1 MFKLIAKLG
10 FTAFV
15 ITLLKLNSREIKRTF
30 ISVVLIILTSF
41 LYSDLKDIFETSY
54 PENPFLLLISKW
66 IIILLLGYWGIKN
79 ILRLKL
85 SKKGLKEKLIS
96 SSKPSL
102 DLEKIKELLLK
113 EEAQIKGLK
122 KREDF
127 FKELED
133 LKKYPKLKT
142 GSEKIYEE

>member
-1 MFKLIAKLG
+1 MFKLISKLG
-10 FTAFV
+10 FIAFA
-15 ITLLKLNSREIKRTF
+15 ITLLKLNSREIKRIF
-30 ISVVLIILTSF
+30 ISILLIILTSF
-41 LYSDLKDIFETSY
+41 FYSDLRDIFKETY
-54 PENPFLLLISKW
+54 PENLFLLLISKW
-66 IIILLLGYWGIKN
+66 VIILLLGYWGIRN

-85 SKKGLKEKLIS
+85 SEKGLKEKLFS
-96 SSKPSL
+96 SSKQSL
-102 DLEKIKELLLK
+102 DLDEIKELLLK

>member
-1 MFKLIAKLG
+1 MFKLISKLG
-10 FTAFV
+10 FIAFA
-15 ITLLKLNSREIKRTF
+15 ITLLKLNSREIKRIF
-30 ISVVLIILTSF
+30 ISILLIILTSF
-41 LYSDLKDIFETSY
+41 FYSDLRDIFKETY
-54 PENPFLLLISKW
+54 PENLFLLLISKW
-66 IIILLLGYWGIKN
+66 VIILLLGYWGIRN

-85 SKKGLKEKLIS
+85 SEKGLKEKLFS
-96 SSKPSL
+96 SSKQSPDL
-102 DLEKIKELLLK
+102 DKIKQLLLK

>member
-1 MFKLIAKLG
+1 MFKLISKLG
-10 FTAFV
+10 FIAFA
-15 ITLLKLNSREIKRTF
+15 ITLLKLNSREIKRIF
-30 ISVVLIILTSF
+30 ISILLIILTSF
-41 LYSDLKDIFETSY
+41 FYSDLRDIFKETY
-54 PENPFLLLISKW
+54 PENLFLLLISKW
-66 IIILLLGYWGIKN
+66 VIILLLGYWGIRN

-85 SKKGLKEKLIS
+85 SEKGLKEKLFS
-96 SSKPSL
+96 SSKQSPDL
-102 DLEKIKELLLK
+102 DEIKELLLK

>member
-1 MFKLIAKLG
+1 MFKLISKLG
-10 FTAFV
+10 FIVFA
-15 ITLLKLNSREIKRTF
+15 ITLLKLNSREIKRIF
-30 ISVVLIILTSF
+30 ISILLIILTSF
-41 LYSDLKDIFETSY
+41 FYSDLTDIFKETY
-54 PENPFLLLISKW
+54 PENLFLLLISKW
-66 IIILLLGYWGIKN
+66 VIILLIGFWGIRN

-85 SKKGLKEKLIS
+85 SEKGLKEKLFS
-96 SSKPSL
+96 SSKQSPDL
-102 DLEKIKELLLK
+102 DEIKELLLK

>member
-10 FTAFV
+10 FIAFA
-15 ITLLKLNSREIKRTF
+15 ITLLKLNSKEIKRIF
-30 ISVVLIILTSF
+30 ISILLIILTSF
-41 LYSDLKDIFETSY
+41 LYSDLRDIFEKTY
-54 PENPFLLLISKW
+54 PENLFLLLISKW
-66 IIILLLGYWGIKN
+66 VIILLLGYWGIKN

-85 SKKGLKEKLIS
+85 SEKGLKEKLFS

-142 GSEKIYEE
+142 GSKKIYEE

>member
-1 MFKLIAKLG
+1 MFKLISKLG
-10 FTAFV
+10 FIVFA
-15 ITLLKLNSREIKRTF
+15 ITLLKLNSREIKRIF
-30 ISVVLIILTSF
+30 ISILLIILASF
-41 LYSDLKDIFETSY
+41 FYSDLTDIFKETY
-54 PENPFLLLISKW
+54 PENLFLLLISKW
-66 IIILLLGYWGIKN
+66 VIILLIGFWGIRN

-85 SKKGLKEKLIS
+85 SEKGLKEKLFS
-96 SSKPSL
+96 SSKQSPDL
-102 DLEKIKELLLK
+102 DEIKELLLK

>member
-1 MFKLIAKLG
+1 M
-10 FTAFV
+10 
-15 ITLLKLNSREIKRTF
+15 
-30 ISVVLIILTSF
+30 
-41 LYSDLKDIFETSY
+41 YSDLRDIFEKTY

-66 IIILLLGYWGIKN
+66 VIILLLGYWGIKN

-85 SKKGLKEKLIS
+85 SEKGLKEKLFS
-96 SSKPSL
+96 SSKQSPDL
-102 DLEKIKELLLK
+102 DEIKELLLK

-142 GSEKIYEE
+142 GSKKIYEE